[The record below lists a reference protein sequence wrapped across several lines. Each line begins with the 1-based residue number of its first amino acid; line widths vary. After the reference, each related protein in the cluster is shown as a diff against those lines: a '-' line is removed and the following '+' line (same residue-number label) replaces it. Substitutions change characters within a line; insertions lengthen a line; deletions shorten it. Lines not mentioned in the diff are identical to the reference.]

1 LAEWDADLVVA
12 GGGRALE
19 RWRRE
24 AMRSGLGAR
33 IRFLGFSQRVADVL
47 AASDLLVSPA
57 RYESYGLNVQEALCF
72 GVPAIV
78 SASAGVAERFSS
90 ELSPLLLP
98 DAEDIGDLA
107 ARMLRWR
114 RDLTGWE
121 RRIEPTMR
129 SLRAYTWDDMAEQ
142 IVRTVEGPE
151 IDSAAA
157 PGSQLIRRDRLRSR
171 RCKTAA
177 KRR

>member
-1 LAEWDADLVVA
+1 
-12 GGGRALE
+12 
-19 RWRRE
+19 
-24 AMRSGLGAR
+24 
-33 IRFLGFSQRVADVL
+33 
-47 AASDLLVSPA
+47 
-57 RYESYGLNVQEALCF
+57 
-72 GVPAIV
+72 
-78 SASAGVAERFSS
+78 VAERFSS